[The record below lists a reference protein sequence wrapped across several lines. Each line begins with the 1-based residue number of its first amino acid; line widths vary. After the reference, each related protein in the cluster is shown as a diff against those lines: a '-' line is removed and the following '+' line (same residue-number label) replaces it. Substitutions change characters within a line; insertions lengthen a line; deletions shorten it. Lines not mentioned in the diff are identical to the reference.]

1 MTRPPS
7 TTSGA
12 PRIYCLPL
20 AFALDREAWLQC
32 VGRAA
37 EMGFSR
43 ILTTLAAC
51 GASLRQPVEP
61 LAAYADA
68 ARANGLALDLVIERQ
83 AAPAAPSFAV
93 DGAYAEHPLPDP
105 RRALPLAASPPK
117 APAAPRDDDL
127 AERLIALAGYGV
139 AGFCLRGVD
148 AMPIAQWSDCLRR
161 VRDARPGT
169 AFFAW
174 TPGLPRARMI
184 DAAAR
189 FDGVFLSSCWWDLRA
204 AWLLDEHADLA
215 TSPCRIALADDPFG
229 GRALDAAPPRH
240 RMLACQRALAVAFEL
255 GDGILVPAGME
266 FAWSGPV
273 WRAIRT
279 PADLSAAWQAA
290 AFNLAHAIARG
301 NARLARRAADR
312 ADLDGGVELQRL
324 AGPSAPIAVFARVPG
339 NRQRRE
345 PLRIVAA
352 NISLSDTAS
361 LDAAG
366 WSWHDCTHVQ
376 PLDDDD
382 APVGTPQPLDTL
394 RLAPGEVRAWRATRP
409 APVAGRA
416 ARTHGGGHAADKAVR
431 VAEDAVRAPRLFID
445 AITPAVDNG
454 RFAVKC
460 IAGEAVRVEADVV
473 IDGHDVP
480 SAVLLWRPVDSA
492 DWREVDMAPLGNDR
506 WMAEF
511 RPDRI
516 GRYEFTI
523 EAWRDPYVNW
533 CREVG
538 KKVDAGLDIT
548 LELREGAL
556 ILADI
561 ARHAVTAR
569 ARLALEH
576 ACRVD
581 DSLDAGHTLS
591 ALTAPTLAD
600 AVAAARF
607 RPYVLRHLPPQPVDV
622 EPALAGF
629 ASWYELFPRSQSND
643 PSRHGTFDDVIA
655 RLPAIRA
662 MGFDVLYFPPVHP
675 IGTKHRKGRNNSK
688 SAAPGDPGSPYAI
701 GAEAGGHDALHP
713 ALGTFDD
720 FRRLNEAAHAHG
732 LALALDFAVQCS
744 PDHPWLTSHSGWFD
758 WRPDGSLRY
767 AENPPK
773 KYEDIVNV
781 DFYTDDAMPGL
792 WLALRDVVLFW
803 IGHGV
808 TLFRVDNPHT
818 KPLPFWEWLI
828 ATVRADHPEVV
839 FLSEAFTRPKM
850 MYRLAKIGFSQSY
863 TYFTWRHSKQEFID
877 YLSELTR
884 PDIAAYFRPHFFVN
898 TPDINPLFL
907 QTSGRPG
914 FLIRAALAALLSGLW
929 GVYNGFELCE
939 SAALAGREEYLDSEK
954 YQLRAWDWNRPG
966 NIVQEIAQLNR
977 IRRAHPALHTHRGLT
992 FHNAFDPHILYFAKT
1007 TPRRDDVVLAAI
1019 NLDPFAAHEA
1029 DFEVPL
1035 WEWGLAD
1042 DAVLAAENLL
1052 DGTRFAFHGKRQH
1065 VRLAPDA
1072 PYAIWAVRPLDG
1084 EATP

>member
-1 MTRPPS
+1 
-7 TTSGA
+7 
-12 PRIYCLPL
+12 
-20 AFALDREAWLQC
+20 
-32 VGRAA
+32 
-37 EMGFSR
+37 
-43 ILTTLAAC
+43 
-51 GASLRQPVEP
+51 
-61 LAAYADA
+61 
-68 ARANGLALDLVIERQ
+68 

-93 DGAYAEHPLPDP
+93 DGAYADDPLPDP
-105 RRALPLAASPPK
+105 RRAPPVAASPPH
-117 APAAPRDDDL
+117 APAAPHDDDL

-148 AMPIAQWSDCLRR
+148 AMPIAQWSDCLGR
-161 VRDARPGT
+161 VRGARPGT

-229 GRALDAAPPRH
+229 GRALDAVPPRH

-290 AFNLAHAIARG
+290 AFNLGHAIARG

-312 ADLDGGVELQRL
+312 ADMDGGVELQRL
-324 AGPSAPIAVFARVPG
+324 AGPSAPIAVFARVPCD
-339 NRQRRE
+339 RRRRE

-382 APVGTPQPLDTL
+382 APVGAPQPLDTL

-431 VAEDAVRAPRLFID
+431 AAEDAVRAPRLFID

-460 IAGEAVRVEADVV
+460 VAGEAIRVEADVV

-480 SAVLLWRPVDSA
+480 SAVLLWRPIDAA

-506 WMAEF
+506 WTAEF

-576 ACRVD
+576 A
-581 DSLDAGHTLS
+581 
-591 ALTAPTLAD
+591 
-600 AVAAARF
+600 
-607 RPYVLRHLPPQPVDV
+607 
-622 EPALAGF
+622 
-629 ASWYELFPRSQSND
+629 
-643 PSRHGTFDDVIA
+643 
-655 RLPAIRA
+655 
-662 MGFDVLYFPPVHP
+662 
-675 IGTKHRKGRNNSK
+675 
-688 SAAPGDPGSPYAI
+688 
-701 GAEAGGHDALHP
+701 
-713 ALGTFDD
+713 
-720 FRRLNEAAHAHG
+720 
-732 LALALDFAVQCS
+732 
-744 PDHPWLTSHSGWFD
+744 
-758 WRPDGSLRY
+758 
-767 AENPPK
+767 
-773 KYEDIVNV
+773 
-781 DFYTDDAMPGL
+781 
-792 WLALRDVVLFW
+792 
-803 IGHGV
+803 
-808 TLFRVDNPHT
+808 
-818 KPLPFWEWLI
+818 
-828 ATVRADHPEVV
+828 
-839 FLSEAFTRPKM
+839 
-850 MYRLAKIGFSQSY
+850 
-863 TYFTWRHSKQEFID
+863 
-877 YLSELTR
+877 
-884 PDIAAYFRPHFFVN
+884 
-898 TPDINPLFL
+898 
-907 QTSGRPG
+907 
-914 FLIRAALAALLSGLW
+914 
-929 GVYNGFELCE
+929 
-939 SAALAGREEYLDSEK
+939 
-954 YQLRAWDWNRPG
+954 
-966 NIVQEIAQLNR
+966 
-977 IRRAHPALHTHRGLT
+977 
-992 FHNAFDPHILYFAKT
+992 
-1007 TPRRDDVVLAAI
+1007 
-1019 NLDPFAAHEA
+1019 
-1029 DFEVPL
+1029 
-1035 WEWGLAD
+1035 
-1042 DAVLAAENLL
+1042 
-1052 DGTRFAFHGKRQH
+1052 
-1065 VRLAPDA
+1065 
-1072 PYAIWAVRPLDG
+1072 
-1084 EATP
+1084 